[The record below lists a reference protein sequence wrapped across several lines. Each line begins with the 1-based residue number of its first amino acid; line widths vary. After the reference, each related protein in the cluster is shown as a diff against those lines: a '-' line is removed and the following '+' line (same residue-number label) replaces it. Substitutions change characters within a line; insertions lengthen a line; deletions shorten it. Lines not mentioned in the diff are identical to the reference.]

1 MRIFNPVE
9 TFNRR
14 LVTLAAIAC
23 TCAASTALADR
34 RDDDEY
40 RVRVTYADLDL
51 STPAGAQELYGRITR
66 AAHIV
71 CSDLEDE
78 QIEHRESWQK
88 CYDQAIGKAID
99 TINRPALTALDHA
112 ERVTRG

>member
-51 STPAGAQELYGRITR
+51 STPAGAQELYDRITR

-71 CSDLEDE
+71 CSDLE
-78 QIEHRESWQK
+78 
-88 CYDQAIGKAID
+88 A
-99 TINRPALTALDHA
+99 
-112 ERVTRG
+112 TRSSTGSRGRNAMTRRSEKPSTRSTGPL